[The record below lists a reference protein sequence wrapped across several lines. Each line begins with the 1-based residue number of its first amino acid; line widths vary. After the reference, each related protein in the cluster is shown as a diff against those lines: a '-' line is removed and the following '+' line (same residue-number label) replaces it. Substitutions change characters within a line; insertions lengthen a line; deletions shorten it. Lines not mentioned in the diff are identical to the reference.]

1 MELDPSHQH
10 WVSKLRLRMPRH
22 IRQDVWE
29 DTPLVECRSW
39 PQPEKWVEAHKA
51 ELQRWANEEPH
62 TIEEKM
68 EIVRKDLT
76 LVPAFFNPERYTTI
90 VEGRP
95 VQAQLYK
102 GNFLWAPTFLMC
114 HGVLA
119 KNSEVIE
126 RWLSCCQRFRASSCG
141 PQASLTRS
149 AALPEARMRAAA
161 GT

>member
-1 MELDPSHQH
+1 
-10 WVSKLRLRMPRH
+10 MPRH
-22 IRQDVWE
+22 IREDDVE
-29 DTPLVECRSW
+29 QTPLVQCRSW
-39 PQPEKWVEAHKA
+39 PHPERWIEAHK
-51 ELQRWANEEPH
+51 EEIKRWQQEEPH
-62 TIEEKM
+62 SIKDTLD
-68 EIVRKDLT
+68 IVRKDLALIT
-76 LVPAFFNPERYTTI
+76 PFYHPARYTTI

-119 KNSEVIE
+119 KHSEVIE

-149 AALPEARMRAAA
+149 AALPEARMRAAP

>member
-1 MELDPSHQH
+1 MPQGAFLIASGGPPGAMEMDPSHQH
-10 WVSKLRLRMPRH
+10 WVSKVRLRMPRH
-22 IRQDVWE
+22 IRNDE
-29 DTPLVECRSW
+29 AENTPLVECRSW

-102 GNFLWAPTFLMC
+102 GNFF
-114 HGVLA
+114 
-119 KNSEVIE
+119 
-126 RWLSCCQRFRASSCG
+126 G
-141 PQASLTRS
+141 PHPFFCVMAFWRKTQK
-149 AALPEARMRAAA
+149 
-161 GT
+161 